1 MRLFTF
7 ISLALVVVCTA
18 GCGGSSAPPAPGAGA
33 VTVAPSAAPAGPMFD
48 TLEYANWKRFP
59 VGTTVKRKSVTSTER
74 STNKVTSVNT
84 YTLRTVGADVI
95 EVTRQ
100 NTTDRGDGT
109 APAVNP
115 GETNRFNRQFAI
127 PNGMTADDFNKP
139 SRKAK
144 VTGEEDVTVLGKKYK
159 ATVYS
164 WSDSTEAGPLEVKLW
179 LSEEMPG
186 RIVKQVMK
194 QSTLANTTNEE
205 VVEVTIPKN

>member
-1 MRLFTF
+1 MRAFASIPLLLAT
-7 ISLALVVVCTA
+7 ALVA
-18 GCGGSSAPPAPGAGA
+18 GCGGCSGQPAPGAGA
-33 VTVAPSAAPAGPMFD
+33 VAVEPSAAPSGPMFD

-59 VGTTVKRKSVTSTER
+59 VGTTVKRKLVTSTER

-84 YTLRTVGADVI
+84 YTLRTLGSDGI

-109 APAVNP
+109 PPTVNS
-115 GETNRFNRQFAI
+115 GETNRFARQFAI

-144 VTGEEDVTVLGKKYK
+144 VAGEEDVTVLGKKYK
-159 ATVYS
+159 TTIYS

-194 QSTLANTTNEE
+194 QSTLANTTSEE
-205 VVEVTIPKN
+205 VVEVTIPKS